1 MQHTSFSE
9 NFAPDDIAGAQNARA
24 SSPSHN
30 ACPIPHSRVHTQQ
43 NTKSIITHRSYTHI
57 TIHHRSHARTRSP
70 DRTRTFRTCG
80 KNARPISKAH
90 VQLLRASPV
99 THRRPHHGATARA
112 SHPPTHSRQRTRA
125 RAVAAARAKDVC
137 ATPKRTSRVSRS
149 RDRSS
154 ARWRNRELRD

>member
-9 NFAPDDIAGAQNARA
+9 NFAPDDIARARNARA

-30 ACPIPHSRVHTQQ
+30 ACPIPHSRVHTHQK
-43 NTKSIITHRSYTHI
+43 TKSIITHISYTHI
-57 TIHHRSHARTRSP
+57 TIRHRSHARTRSP

-99 THRRPHHGATARA
+99 THRRPHPGTTARA

-125 RAVAAARAKDVC
+125 RRRRRARARPSHRQPRVVVFFEIFQNSHAHSTR
-137 ATPKRTSRVSRS
+137 ATR
-149 RDRSS
+149 
-154 ARWRNRELRD
+154 

>member
-9 NFAPDDIAGAQNARA
+9 NFAPDDIARARNARA

-43 NTKSIITHRSYTHI
+43 KTKSIITHISHTHI
-57 TIHHRSHARTRSP
+57 SPIVLTRGAPARTRSP

-99 THRRPHHGATARA
+99 THRRPHPGTTARA

-125 RAVAAARAKDVC
+125 RRRRRARAR
-137 ATPKRTSRVSRS
+137 PPHRQPRVVVF
-149 RDRSS
+149 
-154 ARWRNRELRD
+154 